1 LRGRDRDLCRGYVSL
16 VRDVRRQQRAQVCY
30 VRGGQ
35 PQRVQLGQF
44 GVGRHPRQCRLES
57 AERLAEHTHPSP
69 LPSVGRVPRTTV
81 LQQVPLLLLML
92 LFQPPVWPAS
102 AHVTSATTNNDR
114 VHYCNVMTL
123 IDDE

>member
-1 LRGRDRDLCRGYVSL
+1 
-16 VRDVRRQQRAQVCY
+16 VCY

-69 LPSVGRVPRTTV
+69 LPRVGSVSWTTV
-81 LQQVPLLLLML
+81 IQQVTLLLLML
-92 LFQPPVWPAS
+92 LFQPPVWSAS
-102 AHVTSATTNNDR
+102 THVTSATKINDW
-114 VHYCNVMTL
+114 VLHYSLQCDT
-123 IDDE
+123 